1 MHMGALNGSMKAVFA
16 TVIAF
21 LGALQTAMLDDVVS
35 SSEWITIA
43 SATVAAAALVYGI
56 SNDKDKVL

>member
-1 MHMGALNGSMKAVFA
+1 MEKINGATKAVFA

-21 LGALQTAMLDDVVS
+21 LGSLQTAMLDDVVTK
-35 SSEWITIA
+35 SEWVTIA
-43 SATVAAAALVYGI
+43 AATVAAAALVYGV